1 MNFAR
6 LLAPFAAT
14 ALLLSSNGAVEGA
27 DAPPYASSRMNYRIY
42 GRDLGDPGP
51 ATSTDAK
58 LSVFVDGKA
67 AKELFDR
74 LGKDQYDACTAGQDV
89 CVRVAPGQQL
99 RCQREADATYTCT
112 LGIDLKTGRPIPGS
126 VC

>member
-6 LLAPFAAT
+6 LFASFGAT
-14 ALLLSSNGAVEGA
+14 ALLLSTNGAVGGA
-27 DAPPYASSRMNYRIY
+27 DAPRYASSRMDYRIY
-42 GRDLGDPGP
+42 GRDLGDSGP

-58 LSVFVDGKA
+58 LSVFVNGKA

-74 LGKDQYDACTAGQDV
+74 LDKDQYDACTDGQGV
-89 CVRVAPGQQL
+89 RVRVAPGQQL
-99 RCQREADATYTCT
+99 RCQREVDATYSCAF
-112 LGIDLKTGRPIPGS
+112 GIDLKTGRPIPGS